1 MDLSSLLQL
10 GASVIR
16 GNSDKTTTGI
26 PLDKLGSALSGLLG
40 GQNGKPDLGALLSN
54 LQTGGLGEIAASWL
68 GKGANQAVSPDAL
81 SGVIGI
87 DKIKEFAAQL
97 GISEVSAKN
106 AVADALPVMFDK
118 ASPDG
123 SLLGDLAGNFGG
135 LSGMLDSA
143 KKLF

>member
-1 MDLSSLLQL
+1 MDFSSLLQL

-40 GQNGKPDLGALLSN
+40 GQTGKPDLGALLSD
-54 LQTGGLGEIAASWL
+54 LQTSGLGEIAASWL

-81 SGVIGI
+81 SGVLGA
-87 DKIKEFAAQL
+87 DKLKKFAAQL
-97 GISEVSAKN
+97 GISEESAKN

-123 SLLGDLAGNFGG
+123 SLPGDLAGNFGG
-135 LSGMLDSA
+135 VNGILDAA